1 MVNSTN
7 IFWYLLD
14 KMSRNMRRAQDLRDF
29 KEYCLEQKNK
39 EKAEQ
44 QRANK
49 KKSILSQLNNIL
61 AELSNTQHRIESS
74 NDAIIKECMDE
85 IQKQMIKSMIDFLST
100 GSAIPSSI
108 PVDPSFSNHLSR
120 VNPEL
125 KRLSE
130 QISILQELIRKIK
143 EDIPELSEREQQIV
157 QILLCKSFLESRG
170 IPRVL
175 NMIELCRM
183 MYKSLELL
191 ETYSDEIF
199 CEMEKEIEKR
209 GLESKEFDIDQ
220 DGMRNNKQSLDKIL
234 PVISGLNDKFVKIS
248 SSFSEKYSI
257 DTLLSGSEELL
268 LLVESIKNIQK
279 DIEEKTDEL
288 DQIRQSV
295 IKFVELELSFR
306 FDFVQEVERDDY
318 ESASAAFNDPDDF
331 YRFYEEPAGNLRLEL
346 KKSLEIMKQR
356 LV

>member
-1 MVNSTN
+1 M
-7 IFWYLLD
+7 YLLE
-14 KMSRNMRRAQDLRDF
+14 KMSSSMRRALRERDLERYRLQQ
-29 KEYCLEQKNK
+29 KEK

-49 KKSILSQLNNIL
+49 KNRILSQLNNIL
-61 AELSNTQHRIESS
+61 AELSNIQDGIVSD
-74 NDAIIKECMDE
+74 NNAIIRECMGK
-85 IQKQMIKSMIDFLST
+85 IQKQMRKSMIDFLST
-100 GSAIPSSI
+100 GSAVPSSI

-130 QISILQELIRKIK
+130 QISILQELSRKIK

-175 NMIELCRM
+175 NMIELCRRM
-183 MYKSLELL
+183 DNSLTLL
-191 ETYSDEIF
+191 ENYSDEIF
-199 CEMEKEIEKR
+199 REMESDIMKME
-209 GLESKEFDIDQ
+209 LNLKEFDIDQ

-234 PVISGLNDKFVKIS
+234 PVISGLNYKFVKIS

-257 DTLLSGSEELL
+257 GTLLSGSEELL

-306 FDFVQEVERDDY
+306 FDFVQEVEHDDY
-318 ESASAAFNDPDDF
+318 ESVSAALNNPDDF
-331 YRFYEEPAGNLRLEL
+331 YIFYKEPAENLRLEL